1 MRLMGWTSK
10 KYNLDGEAIG
20 IEFLPNRVTFV
31 VPINPTLSK
40 V

>member
-10 KYNLDGEAIG
+10 KYNPDGEAIG
-20 IEFLPNRVTFV
+20 IEILPDRVAFAAL
-31 VPINPTLSK
+31 INPTLPK